1 LNATPSRRDFLK
13 LGAGML
19 AGIGAFNLAGCGSGN
34 SAGSA
39 SRDAIALQFSFWGS
53 ATRADLTAK
62 VIQLYQ
68 QRYPRTTI
76 STWFSGFSQYWP
88 KLATQISGGSAP
100 DLIQM
105 DMRYIDQYVRKG
117 LLLDLAKFI
126 PQPIDLHDFNQ
137 VLLKGSEAEGAVYG
151 IPFGG
156 NFVSV
161 FYDTVLLK
169 RAGVPTPDQ
178 LPEWNW
184 DTFAE
189 YAQRISKALG
199 PGLYGS
205 DDASNSIAIFE
216 IFVRQRGK
224 ELYTNDGQR
233 AFSKQDVQDW
243 FSYWSELRKA
253 GACVAPDLD
262 VEYNGATPAQT
273 TLVAGKAAI
282 IFTTSN
288 QLQAFQASTPHKL
301 ALFTLP
307 LSSGY
312 RDTGNYLKASML
324 LSASATTKHTTDVAQ
339 FINFVFNDTA
349 AIHALGVERGIPGSA
364 RAQAMLKPTL
374 KPADLY
380 QLTLTNQVTASSR
393 PKEVLDPPGA
403 GEVQDLLSMIGQ
415 GLAFGRMSIEEA
427 ADAFIEQ
434 TDQALER
441 DGV

>member
-1 LNATPSRRDFLK
+1 
-13 LGAGML
+13 ML
-19 AGIGAFNLAGCGSGN
+19 VGIGALSLAGCGSGN
-34 SAGSA
+34 GAGAA
-39 SRDAIALQFSFWGS
+39 SRDAIALQCSFWGS
-53 ATRADLTAK
+53 AIRADRTTQ

-68 QRYPRTTI
+68 QSFPHTTI
-76 STWFSGFSQYWP
+76 STWFTGFNQYWP

-117 LLLDLAKFI
+117 LLLDLSKFI
-126 PQPIDLHDFNQ
+126 PQPIDLHGFNQ

-156 NFVSV
+156 NFVSI

-184 DTFAE
+184 ETYAE
-189 YAQRISKALG
+189 YTQQISKALG
-199 PGLYGS
+199 PGIYGS

-216 IFVRQRGK
+216 IFIRQRGK

-233 AFSKQDVQDW
+233 AFSKQDVLDW
-243 FSYWSELRKA
+243 FSYWSELRKT
-253 GACVAPDLD
+253 GACVSPDLD
-262 VEYNGATPAQT
+262 VEHNGATPAQT
-273 TLVAGKAAI
+273 TLVAGRAAI

-288 QLQAFQASTPHKL
+288 QLQAFQVSTPHKL
-301 ALFTLP
+301 ALFTCP

-324 LSASATTKHTTDVAQ
+324 MSASATTKHTTEVAQ
-339 FINFVFNDTA
+339 FINFLFNDAA
-349 AIHALGVERGIPGSA
+349 AIQALGVERGIPGSA
-364 RAQAMLKPTL
+364 SAQALLKPKL

-380 QLTLTNQVTASSR
+380 QLTLTNQVAAISR
-393 PKEVLDPPGA
+393 PKAVLDPPGA
-403 GEVQDLLSMIGQ
+403 GEVQDLLTMIGQ
-415 GLAFGRMSIEEA
+415 GLAFGKMSIEEA
-427 ADAFIEQ
+427 ADTFIVQ
-434 TDQALER
+434 TDEALER